1 MNEILARLKAKF
13 NLKLETKKRENLYFI
28 EVDKQQLEN
37 ILLYLKNM
45 ENFTHLAFL
54 QAVDYIDDNKFKL
67 IYMLCNYEIQ
77 VNLGIQIY
85 IDREKAT
92 MTSIHKFWSHAWQY
106 QRELHELYGIDFP
119 GSPRLKESF
128 VLEGWQEIPP
138 MRKDFDTK
146 KYSEQTFFPRPGRES
161 KDPKQYMKKKLY
173 NNFTIIR
180 ENKNE

>member
-92 MTSIHKFWSHAWQY
+92 MTSIHKLDRKSTRLNCSH
-106 QRELHELYGIDFP
+106 
-119 GSPRLKESF
+119 
-128 VLEGWQEIPP
+128 
-138 MRKDFDTK
+138 
-146 KYSEQTFFPRPGRES
+146 YS
-161 KDPKQYMKKKLY
+161 
-173 NNFTIIR
+173 
-180 ENKNE
+180 